1 MINDEFE
8 SKLQEFTVWA
18 LTIGRYS
25 ESTVKRSVRRI
36 RELSK
41 KINVMN
47 PSQKEILSFFAK
59 MRERGTK
66 PHTLNNMRKDLNAW
80 FRFLN
85 IKIELP
91 KYKEPPSPDPW
102 IPTDEEVLRILK
114 ASEFGEKGIA
124 LRNKLIVE
132 LLFFTGIR
140 IGELIKINLE
150 DLREDGIRIRSEKGE
165 AERFIGLPQEM
176 INDFQKYIQYYRYP
190 SDTTA
195 LFTTKN
201 GRISYQYVRNIL
213 KRIGNRANVPRFH
226 AHSARHWCATAFL
239 KGFFGDSPM
248 DIRMVQIL
256 LGHKS
261 LKTTERYTHLS
272 QEMVAEE
279 VKKRLSKFFLNFKI
293 INKKMNPLLHQVG
306 PIGFEPTTFRLSAG
320 CSNQAKL
327 RPLFKV
333 NE

>member
-41 KINVMN
+41 KINIMN

-150 DLREDGIRIRSEKGE
+150 DLREDGIRNKIR
-165 AERFIGLPQEM
+165 
-176 INDFQKYIQYYRYP
+176 
-190 SDTTA
+190 
-195 LFTTKN
+195 
-201 GRISYQYVRNIL
+201 
-213 KRIGNRANVPRFH
+213 KRR
-226 AHSARHWCATAFL
+226 S
-239 KGFFGDSPM
+239 
-248 DIRMVQIL
+248 
-256 LGHKS
+256 
-261 LKTTERYTHLS
+261 
-272 QEMVAEE
+272 
-279 VKKRLSKFFLNFKI
+279 
-293 INKKMNPLLHQVG
+293 
-306 PIGFEPTTFRLSAG
+306 
-320 CSNQAKL
+320 
-327 RPLFKV
+327 
-333 NE
+333 